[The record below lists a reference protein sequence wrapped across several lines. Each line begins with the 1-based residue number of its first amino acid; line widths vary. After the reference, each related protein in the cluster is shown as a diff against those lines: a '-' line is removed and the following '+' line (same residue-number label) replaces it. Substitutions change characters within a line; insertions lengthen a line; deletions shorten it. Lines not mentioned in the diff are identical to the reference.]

1 MMIDRREWPDAGFPG
16 VAVDPDTLNAVVVDE
31 ERCEA
36 ALEAS
41 DSLADRAV
49 VELARGHVS
58 RAAELIVEARYHDPE
73 SFQLKVL
80 ELDVLRLGNRNDRAL
95 ERARQILAEAKGTP
109 REATVQQYLGK
120 IQFTRGQFAAAEDA
134 FAKALELRVAAAADA
149 SLIYTST
156 VALGRAREERFGSS
170 A

>member
-1 MMIDRREWPDAGFPG
+1 MIIEPREWPDAGFPG
-16 VAVDPDTLNAVVVDE
+16 IAVDPETLNAVVVDE
-31 ERCEA
+31 DRCHS

-41 DSLADRAV
+41 GSLEDRAV

-58 RAAELIVEARYHDPE
+58 EAAELIVEARYTDPE
-73 SFQLKVL
+73 SFHLKVL

-95 ERARQILAEAKGTP
+95 ERARQILAEVKGTR

-134 FAKALELRVAAAADA
+134 FAKALELRVADAADA
-149 SLIYTST
+149 SLIYSST
-156 VALGRAREERFGSS
+156 VALGRAREQRFGTV
-170 A
+170 

>member
-16 VAVDPDTLNAVVVDE
+16 IAVDPETLNAVVVDE

-36 ALEAS
+36 ALGAS
-41 DSLADRAV
+41 GSLEDRAV

-58 RAAELIVEARYHDPE
+58 EAAELIVEARYKDPE
-73 SFQLKVL
+73 SFHLKIL
-80 ELDVLRLGNRNDRAL
+80 ELDVMRLGNRNDRAL
-95 ERARQILAEAKGTP
+95 ERARQILSEVKGTP

-120 IQFTRGQFAAAEDA
+120 IQFTRAQFAAAEEA

-156 VALGRAREERFGSS
+156 VALGRAREERYGS